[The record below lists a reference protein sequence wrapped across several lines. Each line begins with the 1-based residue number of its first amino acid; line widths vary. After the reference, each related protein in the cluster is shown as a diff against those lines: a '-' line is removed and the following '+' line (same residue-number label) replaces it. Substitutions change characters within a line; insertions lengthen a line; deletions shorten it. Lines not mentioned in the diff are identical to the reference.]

1 MSNGSTTDEP
11 QNILEESRTIWD
23 TNAEAWDARIGS
35 GNGLQTKLMIPT
47 IEKMLNLQPD
57 ERVLDI
63 ACGNGIF
70 SRYFANLGAQVVA
83 ADFSPKLIE
92 LARNR
97 TTDHPDRIQYHI
109 ADATNE
115 AELLA
120 LSGPQNDLFD
130 AIVCN
135 NAIMDM
141 PEIDPL
147 FRAVSQLLKPEGR
160 FIFSIMH
167 PYFNGQSI
175 TMQAELPDYAQQ
187 PIYSI
192 IVSRYLTWQATKG
205 LAISN
210 QPVEQYY
217 WHRPLHV
224 LINAASSAGLLL
236 DRLEEPPVTPEMFS
250 PAPFNWANYDMPPLL
265 FARFRTRG

>member
-1 MSNGSTTDEP
+1 MTNSTTTTEP
-11 QNILEESRTIWD
+11 QNLLEESRNIWD
-23 TNAEAWDARIGS
+23 TNAEAWDDRIGS
-35 GNGLQTKLMIPT
+35 GGGLQTKLMAPT
-47 IEKMLNLQPD
+47 IERMLNLQSG
-57 ERVLDI
+57 ERILDI

-70 SRYFANLGAQVVA
+70 SRRLAELGAHVVA
-83 ADFSPKLIE
+83 ADFSPKLID
-92 LARNR
+92 LARAR
-97 TTDHPDRIQYHI
+97 TTEHTDRIQFHV

-120 LSGPQNDLFD
+120 LSGPQNEQFD

-147 FRAVSQLLKPEGR
+147 FRAVRQLLKPEGR
-160 FIFSIMH
+160 FVFSIMH

-175 TMQAELPDYAQQ
+175 TMQAELPDYAQE
-187 PIYSI
+187 PTYSI
-192 IVSRYLTWQATKG
+192 KVSRYLTWQATKG

-224 LINAASSAGLLL
+224 LINAASEAGLLL
-236 DRLEEPPVTPEMFS
+236 DRLEEPPVTPEMFNPS
-250 PAPFNWANYDMPPLL
+250 PFNWANYDMPPLL